1 MRFSTIT
8 LLFISILL
16 LLGASNIAFAAQ
28 SNQGYVEYKISVLD
42 KQTPVASAL
51 LNESAQPTGQ
61 NGLVQL
67 TLSLASSV
75 RNLTYTRVL
84 NISSLPEIF
93 PYLAGISNQTFSY
106 QTYQIA
112 FTIHIHNTG
121 SVPVTFNG
129 ANYQGA
135 NYEISATV
143 SYSTAGTP
151 VSASGNIVTL
161 PSGLIYSAQLQVYT
175 GYSLQ
180 IQLVATS
187 LPIVDPPSNTF
198 PLGVALFTV
207 GIIGAVGFAV
217 PSVFLR
223 IRSRPQPQPAVEDQP
238 QSEKKPSYWVD

>member
-1 MRFSTIT
+1 MRFFTIT
-8 LLFISILL
+8 LLLFSILL
-16 LLGASNIAFAAQ
+16 LLGASNVAFAAQ
-28 SNQGYVEYKISVLD
+28 SNQGYVEYKSSILD
-42 KQTPVASAL
+42 QQTPVASTL
-51 LNESAQPTGQ
+51 LNESTQPTGQ

-67 TLSLASSV
+67 TLSLASSL

-112 FTIHIHNTG
+112 LTIHIHNTG
-121 SVPVTFNG
+121 SVPVSLNSV
-129 ANYQGA
+129 NYQGT

-143 SYSTAGTP
+143 SYSAAGIP
-151 VSASGNIVTL
+151 VSASGSITTL
-161 PSGLIYSAQLQVYT
+161 PSGLIYSAQLQVYN

-187 LPIVDPPSNTF
+187 LPAVDPPSNAF
-198 PLGVALFTV
+198 PLGVALFTM

-223 IRSRPQPQPAVEDQP
+223 IRGRPQPQPAVEDEP
-238 QSEKKPSYWVD
+238 QGEKKPSYWVD